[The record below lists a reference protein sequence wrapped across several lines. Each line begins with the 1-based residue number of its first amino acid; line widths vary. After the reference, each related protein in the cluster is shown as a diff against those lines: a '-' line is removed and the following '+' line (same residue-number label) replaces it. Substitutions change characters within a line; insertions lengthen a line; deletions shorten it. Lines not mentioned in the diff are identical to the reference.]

1 VTPLIRPLGDSALL
15 VRFGDSLDDA
25 ANRAAIAF
33 AARLDAA
40 LPAGVLEIA
49 PGLVSVLLRFDPVAT
64 DGETLAGE
72 LRLMLLEDA
81 GSAAL
86 EPREHVIPVSYG
98 GGNGPDL
105 DDVAAALKTTP
116 DRFVRAHNLTPLRV
130 LAIGFAPGFAYCGFH
145 PEVMRLPRRREVRP
159 RVPAGTILFAAGQ
172 TAIAATEVPTGWH
185 VIGRTDLSNFEPDF
199 DPPVTLRPGD
209 RVRFEDAE

>member
-33 AARLDAA
+33 AARLDSK
-40 LPAGVLEIA
+40 LPGGVLEIA

-81 GSAAL
+81 GAAVL

-98 GGNGPDL
+98 GEDGPDL
-105 DDVAAALKTTP
+105 EDVAAILKTTS

-145 PEVMRLPRRREVRP
+145 PEIMRLPRRRQVRQ

-172 TAIAATEVPTGWH
+172 TAIAATDVPTGWH
-185 VIGRTDLSNFEPDF
+185 VIGRTDLRNFEPDF
-199 DPPVTLRPGD
+199 DPPVTLKPGD
-209 RVRFEDAE
+209 RVRFEAAE